1 MLSTVLQ
8 EPGHLDAGAVS
19 LSRRI
24 TQIDPS
30 RAEAEAAVR
39 TLIRFAGDDPSR
51 EGLTGTPERVVRAM
65 IAHCRQGPPA
75 ALVRELTEETEAGPI
90 EPGFHQAPT
99 F

>member
-51 EGLTGTPERVVRAM
+51 EGLTGTPERVVRAF
-65 IAHCRQGPPA
+65 AEWFSGYNEDGGSAQTN
-75 ALVRELTEETEAGPI
+75 VRGDERL
-90 EPGFHQAPT
+90 
-99 F
+99 